1 MKLKVAFCSLLLLLL
16 LCSAQ
21 SQDSQV
27 SEDSPV
33 VAAEGGERLRTSS
46 GPSFRL
52 DNTVGHIT
60 HSLICDV
67 IFFSHFGWLRVG
79 ALF

>member
-1 MKLKVAFCSLLLLLL
+1 MKLKMTFCSLLLLLL

-21 SQDSQV
+21 SEDSQV
-27 SEDSPV
+27 SQDSPV

-52 DNTVGHIT
+52 DNMVGHIK
-60 HSLICDV
+60 I
-67 IFFSHFGWLRVG
+67 II
-79 ALF
+79 

>member
-1 MKLKVAFCSLLLLLL
+1 MNLKIALFSLLLLLL

-27 SEDSPV
+27 SQDSSV
-33 VAAEGGERLRTSS
+33 LAAEGGERLRTRS

-52 DNTVGHIT
+52 DNTVGHIKII
-60 HSLICDV
+60 L
-67 IFFSHFGWLRVG
+67 
-79 ALF
+79 